1 MFGGRCFNGAQL
13 TVFAKIET
21 PKTYLTGKG
30 WRREARNNADGR
42 TRTGT
47 ATFTTYRPLGAQPA
61 NVSQEVMHRQWFDYS
76 LL

>member
-21 PKTYLTGKG
+21 PKIYLTGKG

-47 ATFTTYRPLGAQPA
+47 GLLRSIDRLSVTYNVPA
-61 NVSQEVMHRQWFDYS
+61 RRDRVVSFR
-76 LL
+76 